1 MDSLSIQVEMEGSLH
16 ENDDNH
22 LEECVKKVI
31 TKIRANR
38 NRACL
43 QNVHNFVNRRGVDVD
58 MPKLT
63 ETIDNLC
70 ERNIIINKGKEG
82 TESYYLIQ
90 DENNSELSNE
100 KNIDEI
106 SDEGIILNDVKEFID
121 NKFYSTII
129 DRIKHEVKNELKNVL
144 NLNEL
149 NVSTPKVIQNDSN
162 DILINTLKSEI
173 EFLRNDILSKDKII
187 EMLIKEKPRCNQ
199 VEHSNE
205 QIHLRNTNLNV
216 KKAVTNNNEL
226 LHDEVKINSEVKN
239 NRKKRSTVIL
249 GDSLL
254 KDIEQ
259 HKIRKGLGNNDKVY
273 VKQFSGANIEHM
285 KSYVIP
291 SKSFDNDLVI
301 LHVGTNDLREKKTA
315 KEIATNIIDLAIDM
329 KTDKND
335 IMVSGIILRK
345 DEYNVKGLEVNSCL
359 VSLCSTYK
367 FNFIDNSNISVNHL
381 NKSGLHLNYNGTY
394 VLGGNLVDA
403 IRL

>member
-1 MDSLSIQVEMEGSLH
+1 M
-16 ENDDNH
+16 
-22 LEECVKKVI
+22 
-31 TKIRANR
+31 
-38 NRACL
+38 
-43 QNVHNFVNRRGVDVD
+43 
-58 MPKLT
+58 
-63 ETIDNLC
+63 
-70 ERNIIINKGKEG
+70 
-82 TESYYLIQ
+82 
-90 DENNSELSNE
+90 
-100 KNIDEI
+100 
-106 SDEGIILNDVKEFID
+106 
-121 NKFYSTII
+121 
-129 DRIKHEVKNELKNVL
+129 
-144 NLNEL
+144 
-149 NVSTPKVIQNDSN
+149 
-162 DILINTLKSEI
+162 
-173 EFLRNDILSKDKII
+173 
-187 EMLIKEKPRCNQ
+187 
-199 VEHSNE
+199 
-205 QIHLRNTNLNV
+205 
-216 KKAVTNNNEL
+216 
-226 LHDEVKINSEVKN
+226 
-239 NRKKRSTVIL
+239 

-301 LHVGTNDLREKKTA
+301 LHFGTNDLREKKTA